1 MPQPTGRQ
9 RASDAEDPN
18 EADARDGFSLSR
30 EERGEVE
37 QKRPP
42 RVAVLHETIRLEG
55 EEELS
60 RGLLA
65 LSLSAL
71 AAGLSMGF
79 SMVARGLLQRH
90 LEGVP
95 GAFLIESLGYPF
107 GFLVVILARQQ
118 LFTENTMT
126 AVLPLMT
133 HPNLRKLG
141 SLLRLWSVVFA
152 GNLVGTALFAY
163 GILHMQLFDEP
174 TRAALLDIGTE
185 VMGNTPWQ
193 MFTKG
198 LVAGWLIATMVWL
211 VPAAEH
217 AKIAVIALTT
227 YLIALGGFT
236 HIIVGSVETFY
247 LVFAGRL
254 SLEGFVT
261 QFALP
266 TLAGNI
272 VGGSCIFAL
281 LSHVQVRGDEAEEEA
296 QDTEGAGTRSGQS

>member
-1 MPQPTGRQ
+1 MPQPTGRP
-9 RASDAEDPN
+9 RDIGTEDPN

-30 EERGEVE
+30 EERGDVE
-37 QKRPP
+37 HKRPP

-60 RGLLA
+60 RGILA

-79 SMVARGLLQRH
+79 SMLARGLLHRH
-90 LEGVP
+90 LEGIP

-118 LFTENTMT
+118 LFTENTLT

-163 GILHMQLFDEP
+163 GILHMRLFDEP
-174 TRAALLDIGTE
+174 TRLALLGIGHE
-185 VMGNTPWQ
+185 VMANTPLQ

-198 LVAGWLIATMVWL
+198 IAAGWLIATMVWL
-211 VPAAEH
+211 MPAAEH
-217 AKIAVIALTT
+217 AKITVIVLTT

-236 HIIVGSVETFY
+236 HIIVGSVETLY
-247 LVFAGRL
+247 LVFAG
-254 SLEGFVT
+254 SLPFSVFVMH
-261 QFALP
+261 FGLP

-281 LSHVQVRGDEAEEEA
+281 ISHAQVRGDEADE
-296 QDTEGAGTRSGQS
+296 D

>member
-9 RASDAEDPN
+9 RASAAEDPN
-18 EADARDGFSLSR
+18 EVDARDGFSLSR

-79 SMVARGLLQRH
+79 SMLARGLLHRH

-95 GAFLIESLGYPF
+95 GAFLVESLGYPF

-152 GNLVGTALFAY
+152 GNLIGTALFAY
-163 GILHMQLFDEP
+163 GIVHMQLFDEG
-174 TRAALLDIGTE
+174 TRTALSGIGAE

-198 LVAGWLIATMVWL
+198 IVAGWLIATMVWL
-211 VPAAEH
+211 LPAAEH
-217 AKIAVIALTT
+217 AKITVIVLTT

-247 LVFAGRL
+247 LVFTGGL
-254 SLEGFVT
+254 SIEEFVT

-281 LSHVQVRGDEAEEEA
+281 ISHAQVRGDEAEEEA
-296 QDTEGAGTRSGQS
+296 QDAEGAGTRNGQS

>member
-9 RASDAEDPN
+9 RASAAEDPN
-18 EADARDGFSLSR
+18 EVDARDGFSLSR

-79 SMVARGLLQRH
+79 SMLARGLLHRH

-95 GAFLIESLGYPF
+95 GAFLVESLGYPF

-152 GNLVGTALFAY
+152 GNLIGTALFAY
-163 GILHMQLFDEP
+163 GIVHMQLFDEG
-174 TRAALLDIGTE
+174 TRTALSGIGAE

-198 LVAGWLIATMVWL
+198 IVAGWLIATMVWL
-211 VPAAEH
+211 LPAAEH
-217 AKIAVIALTT
+217 AKITVIVLTT

-247 LVFAGRL
+247 LVFTGGL
-254 SLEGFVT
+254 SIEEFAT

-281 LSHVQVRGDEAEEEA
+281 ISHAQVRGDEAEEEA
-296 QDTEGAGTRSGQS
+296 QDAEGAGTRNGQS

>member
-9 RASDAEDPN
+9 RASAAEDPN
-18 EADARDGFSLSR
+18 EVDARDGFSLSR

-65 LSLSAL
+65 LSLSTL

-79 SMVARGLLQRH
+79 SMLARGLLHRH

-95 GAFLIESLGYPF
+95 GAFLVESLGYPF

-152 GNLVGTALFAY
+152 GNLIGTALFAY
-163 GILHMQLFDEP
+163 GIVHMQLFDEG
-174 TRAALLDIGTE
+174 TRTALSAIGAE

-198 LVAGWLIATMVWL
+198 IVAGWLIATMVWL
-211 VPAAEH
+211 LPAAEH
-217 AKIAVIALTT
+217 AKITVIVLTT

-247 LVFAGRL
+247 LVFTGGL
-254 SLEGFVT
+254 SIEEFVT

-281 LSHVQVRGDEAEEEA
+281 ISHAQVRSDEAEEEA
-296 QDTEGAGTRSGQS
+296 QDAEGAGTRNGQS

>member
-9 RASDAEDPN
+9 RASAAEDPN
-18 EADARDGFSLSR
+18 EVDARDGFSLSR

-79 SMVARGLLQRH
+79 SMLARGLLHRH

-95 GAFLIESLGYPF
+95 GAFLVESLGYPF

-152 GNLVGTALFAY
+152 GNLIGTALFAY
-163 GILHMQLFDEP
+163 GIVHMQLFDEG
-174 TRAALLDIGTE
+174 TRTALSGIGVE

-198 LVAGWLIATMVWL
+198 IVAGWLIATMVWL
-211 VPAAEH
+211 LPAAEH
-217 AKIAVIALTT
+217 AKITVIVLTT

-247 LVFAGRL
+247 LVFTGGL
-254 SLEGFVT
+254 SIEEFVT

-281 LSHVQVRGDEAEEEA
+281 ISHAQVRGDEAEEEA
-296 QDTEGAGTRSGQS
+296 QDAEGAGTRNGQS